1 MARHDLTTI
10 QIKKA
15 TIKPLDDI
23 AEARGVPRA
32 VVIRWAIE
40 HYLALFLADGS
51 NISTDGTVRLIA
63 PPQPQHADA
72 RANN

>member
-1 MARHDLTTI
+1 MARQDLTTI

-15 TIKPLDDI
+15 TVAPLEQI

-40 HYLALFLADGS
+40 HYLSLFLADGS
-51 NISTDGTVRLIA
+51 NISTDGTVRLFV
-63 PPQPQHADA
+63 PPQTQNTEPL
-72 RANN
+72 AN